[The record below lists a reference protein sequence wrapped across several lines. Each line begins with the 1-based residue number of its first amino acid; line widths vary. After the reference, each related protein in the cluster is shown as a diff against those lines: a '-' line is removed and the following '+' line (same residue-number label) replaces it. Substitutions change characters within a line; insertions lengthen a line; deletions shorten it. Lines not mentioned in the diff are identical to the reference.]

1 MGSYLN
7 PGNKG
12 FQESLNS
19 KIYVDKTG
27 LIEKTNAALNTR
39 QKFVCVSRPRR
50 FGKTLNMDMLKCF
63 FSNQYA
69 DRGDLFE
76 GLSIWTEEKWRGLQ
90 GTYPVLFLS
99 FAAVKADQLSEVKK
113 QINMQI
119 ARLYEEHRYLLDGNL
134 LSENEKAMYRNV
146 SMYMED
152 AESSFSINLLC
163 QYLYRYYGK
172 KVIVLLDEYDTPMQ
186 EAYIHGYWDEFIGFM
201 RGLFNA
207 AFKTNPY
214 LERAVMTGI
223 TRVSKESVFSDLN
236 NLAVITTTSEQYAD
250 CFGFTEEEV
259 FSALDAFG
267 MSEKKQIVKQWYDGF
282 IFGQRRDIYN
292 PWSITNYLKEKKLKP
307 YWAATSSNA
316 LISKLIQTAS
326 AEMKKQMERL
336 LNGELI
342 TVSFDEQVVFSQLE
356 QDESAI
362 WSLLVASGYL
372 KVEDVEYRGMT
383 LEPWY
388 HLDITNLET
397 VSMFSNM
404 FKGWFAPVASN
415 YNEFIRA
422 LLEGNVK
429 AMNLY
434 MNDVALATFSSF
446 DVGKYVSERT
456 QPERF
461 YHGFVLGLLI
471 EIRDRYDVRSNRE
484 SGFGR
489 YDVMLLPKSKRDNAI
504 ILEFKVREPDS
515 EKTLEDTVESALD
528 QIIEKKYD
536 AELLAL
542 GITQER
548 IRHYGFAFEGKK
560 VLIG

>member
-1 MGSYLN
+1 
-7 PGNKG
+7 
-12 FQESLNS
+12 
-19 KIYVDKTG
+19 
-27 LIEKTNAALNTR
+27 
-39 QKFVCVSRPRR
+39 
-50 FGKTLNMDMLKCF
+50 
-63 FSNQYA
+63 
-69 DRGDLFE
+69 
-76 GLSIWTEEKWRGLQ
+76 
-90 GTYPVLFLS
+90 
-99 FAAVKADQLSEVKK
+99 
-113 QINMQI
+113 
-119 ARLYEEHRYLLDGNL
+119 
-134 LSENEKAMYRNV
+134 
-146 SMYMED
+146 
-152 AESSFSINLLC
+152 
-163 QYLYRYYGK
+163 
-172 KVIVLLDEYDTPMQ
+172 
-186 EAYIHGYWDEFIGFM
+186 
-201 RGLFNA
+201 
-207 AFKTNPY
+207 
-214 LERAVMTGI
+214 
-223 TRVSKESVFSDLN
+223 
-236 NLAVITTTSEQYAD
+236 
-250 CFGFTEEEV
+250 
-259 FSALDAFG
+259 
-267 MSEKKQIVKQWYDGF
+267 
-282 IFGQRRDIYN
+282 
-292 PWSITNYLKEKKLKP
+292 
-307 YWAATSSNA
+307 
-316 LISKLIQTAS
+316 
-326 AEMKKQMERL
+326 MKKQMERL

-404 FKGWFAPVASN
+404 FKGWIAPVASN

-471 EIRDRYDVRSNRE
+471 EIRDRYNVRSNRE

-489 YDVMLLPKSKRDNAI
+489 YDVMLLPKNERDNAI

-536 AELLAL
+536 AELLGL

>member
-1 MGSYLN
+1 
-7 PGNKG
+7 
-12 FQESLNS
+12 
-19 KIYVDKTG
+19 
-27 LIEKTNAALNTR
+27 
-39 QKFVCVSRPRR
+39 
-50 FGKTLNMDMLKCF
+50 
-63 FSNQYA
+63 
-69 DRGDLFE
+69 
-76 GLSIWTEEKWRGLQ
+76 
-90 GTYPVLFLS
+90 
-99 FAAVKADQLSEVKK
+99 
-113 QINMQI
+113 
-119 ARLYEEHRYLLDGNL
+119 
-134 LSENEKAMYRNV
+134 
-146 SMYMED
+146 
-152 AESSFSINLLC
+152 
-163 QYLYRYYGK
+163 
-172 KVIVLLDEYDTPMQ
+172 
-186 EAYIHGYWDEFIGFM
+186 
-201 RGLFNA
+201 
-207 AFKTNPY
+207 
-214 LERAVMTGI
+214 
-223 TRVSKESVFSDLN
+223 
-236 NLAVITTTSEQYAD
+236 
-250 CFGFTEEEV
+250 
-259 FSALDAFG
+259 
-267 MSEKKQIVKQWYDGF
+267 
-282 IFGQRRDIYN
+282 
-292 PWSITNYLKEKKLKP
+292 
-307 YWAATSSNA
+307 
-316 LISKLIQTAS
+316 
-326 AEMKKQMERL
+326 MERL

-372 KVEDVEYRGMT
+372 KVEDVEYRGNDAGAM
-383 LEPWY
+383 
-388 HLDITNLET
+388 
-397 VSMFSNM
+397 VSSGYNKSGNGKHVFNM

-536 AELLAL
+536 AELLGL

-560 VLIG
+560 VLIGINGESDIMV

>member
-1 MGSYLN
+1 M
-7 PGNKG
+7 
-12 FQESLNS
+12 
-19 KIYVDKTG
+19 
-27 LIEKTNAALNTR
+27 
-39 QKFVCVSRPRR
+39 
-50 FGKTLNMDMLKCF
+50 
-63 FSNQYA
+63 
-69 DRGDLFE
+69 
-76 GLSIWTEEKWRGLQ
+76 
-90 GTYPVLFLS
+90 
-99 FAAVKADQLSEVKK
+99 
-113 QINMQI
+113 
-119 ARLYEEHRYLLDGNL
+119 
-134 LSENEKAMYRNV
+134 
-146 SMYMED
+146 
-152 AESSFSINLLC
+152 
-163 QYLYRYYGK
+163 
-172 KVIVLLDEYDTPMQ
+172 
-186 EAYIHGYWDEFIGFM
+186 
-201 RGLFNA
+201 
-207 AFKTNPY
+207 
-214 LERAVMTGI
+214 
-223 TRVSKESVFSDLN
+223 
-236 NLAVITTTSEQYAD
+236 
-250 CFGFTEEEV
+250 
-259 FSALDAFG
+259 
-267 MSEKKQIVKQWYDGF
+267 
-282 IFGQRRDIYN
+282 
-292 PWSITNYLKEKKLKP
+292 
-307 YWAATSSNA
+307 
-316 LISKLIQTAS
+316 
-326 AEMKKQMERL
+326 
-336 LNGELI
+336 
-342 TVSFDEQVVFSQLE
+342 
-356 QDESAI
+356 ESACGK
-362 WSLLVASGYL
+362 WVFESGG
-372 KVEDVEYRGMT
+372 RGISGMT

>member
-1 MGSYLN
+1 
-7 PGNKG
+7 
-12 FQESLNS
+12 
-19 KIYVDKTG
+19 
-27 LIEKTNAALNTR
+27 
-39 QKFVCVSRPRR
+39 
-50 FGKTLNMDMLKCF
+50 
-63 FSNQYA
+63 
-69 DRGDLFE
+69 
-76 GLSIWTEEKWRGLQ
+76 
-90 GTYPVLFLS
+90 
-99 FAAVKADQLSEVKK
+99 
-113 QINMQI
+113 
-119 ARLYEEHRYLLDGNL
+119 
-134 LSENEKAMYRNV
+134 
-146 SMYMED
+146 
-152 AESSFSINLLC
+152 
-163 QYLYRYYGK
+163 
-172 KVIVLLDEYDTPMQ
+172 
-186 EAYIHGYWDEFIGFM
+186 
-201 RGLFNA
+201 
-207 AFKTNPY
+207 
-214 LERAVMTGI
+214 
-223 TRVSKESVFSDLN
+223 
-236 NLAVITTTSEQYAD
+236 
-250 CFGFTEEEV
+250 
-259 FSALDAFG
+259 

-326 AEMKKQMERL
+326 ADMKKQMERL
-336 LNGELI
+336 LNGEVI

-388 HLDITNLET
+388 HLDITNLEK

-461 YHGFVLGLLI
+461 
-471 EIRDRYDVRSNRE
+471 
-484 SGFGR
+484 
-489 YDVMLLPKSKRDNAI
+489 
-504 ILEFKVREPDS
+504 
-515 EKTLEDTVESALD
+515 
-528 QIIEKKYD
+528 
-536 AELLAL
+536 
-542 GITQER
+542 
-548 IRHYGFAFEGKK
+548 
-560 VLIG
+560 